1 MMDTLKAIATN
12 PAMWTALLALA
23 NLVLKA
29 VWADYTDTAWLVVSG
44 LIVAVLAS
52 LGITGV
58 ESISARIR
66 RFRFERTGTNGSAAP
81 TVIR

>member
-1 MMDTLKAIATN
+1 MDTLKAIVTN
-12 PAMWTALLALA
+12 PAVWTALLALA

-52 LGITGV
+52 LGVTGV
-58 ESISARIR
+58 ESVPTKARR
-66 RFRFERTGTNGSAAP
+66 YRTDRLGSSGSAAP